1 LQLLEDALAAAAGL
15 AVIILLVGLVSGAHF
30 NSVVSLADWWLG
42 WRSGSGLRLPHVGL
56 A

>member
-1 LQLLEDALAAAAGL
+1 MQLLEDALAAAAGL